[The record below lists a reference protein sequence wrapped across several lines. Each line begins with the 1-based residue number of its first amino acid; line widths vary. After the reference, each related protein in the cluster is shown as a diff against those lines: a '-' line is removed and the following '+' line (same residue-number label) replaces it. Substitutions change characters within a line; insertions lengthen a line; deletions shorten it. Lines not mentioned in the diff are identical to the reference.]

1 MEYTFNLCE
10 EIART
15 NDGAS
20 IFCICND
27 GQWGHYGVLGAGT
40 DGNIY
45 CGSALDLYIE
55 SRNVFNPDIY
65 FTSDFMN
72 GKLSADEYA
81 RIAAEIFDLYA
92 NTL

>member
-1 MEYTFNLCE
+1 MKYTFNLCE

-45 CGSALDLYIE
+45 YGSALDLYIE
-55 SRNVFNPDIY
+55 FRNVFNPDDY
-65 FTSDFMN
+65 FSDDFLN
-72 GKLSADEYA
+72 GSLSNKQYNKIAKKLFE
-81 RIAAEIFDLYA
+81 LYCS
-92 NTL
+92 LL